1 MTLDISTCDELL
13 ATTRAVRKRLDLTR
27 PVPREVIEACLEL
40 AVQAP
45 TGSNSQTWRW
55 LVVDDADKRQAL
67 ADLYRRGGEAYL
79 TAAGETATGQ
89 TARVFESAL
98 YLMEHLHEVPVH
110 VIPCLEGRPREG
122 ASVTQLGGYYAS
134 IYPAVW
140 NFQLALRARGLGS
153 CPNHPP
159 SGLRERGRGDTRHPR
174 KRRADGATASG
185 VYARHRFQT
194 SGTAARG
201 GHHPLEHVGL
211 IVMRVGDLDAEPR
224 PTRSRRI
231 VPRHRPSPGHRGFPC
246 SPVARAGTGT
256 LVRSPTRA

>member
-1 MTLDISTCDELL
+1 MTLDIDTCDELL
-13 ATTRAVRKRLDLTR
+13 ATTRAVRRRLDLTR

-79 TAAGETATGQ
+79 TTAGETATGQ
-89 TARVFESAL
+89 TARVFRSAL

-110 VIPCLEGRPREG
+110 VIPCLEGRPRDG

-140 NFQLALRARGLGS
+140 SFQLALRARGLGS
-153 CPNHPP
+153 CLTTLHLGFEQEAAEILGIPDNVVQTALLPVAYTL
-159 SGLRERGRGDTRHPR
+159 GTDF
-174 KRRADGATASG
+174 KR
-185 VYARHRFQT
+185 
-194 SGTAARG
+194 AARPPISG
-201 GHHPLEHVGL
+201 ITHWN
-211 IVMRVGDLDAEPR
+211 AW
-224 PTRSRRI
+224 
-231 VPRHRPSPGHRGFPC
+231 
-246 SPVARAGTGT
+246 A
-256 LVRSPTRA
+256 